1 MKSILTT
8 SELESD
14 SMILSSD
21 KIKKKPTV
29 IISKPQTSSPT
40 STKTVLE
47 AQEERKS
54 KGFRRSGSKSD
65 DGKVSIGLF
74 HNLPLLIEE

>member
-8 SELESD
+8 SEFESD
-14 SMILSSD
+14 SILVSSD

-29 IISKPQTSSPT
+29 IISEPQTSTPT
-40 STKTVLE
+40 RAKTVLE

-74 HNLPLLIEE
+74 QNLPLLIEE

>member
-14 SMILSSD
+14 SILVSSD

-29 IISKPQTSSPT
+29 IISEPQTSTPT
-40 STKTVLE
+40 RAKTVLE
-47 AQEERKS
+47 AQEERKNKS
-54 KGFRRSGSKSD
+54 FKRSGSKSD
-65 DGKVSIGLF
+65 DGKVSVGLF
-74 HNLPLLIEE
+74 QNLPLLIEE